1 MTDIPPYPGVCFS
14 VFFYLINM
22 SALTEAYAE
31 YLERMLEESF
41 DLVNVDESTVPSNVD
56 LNGPITE
63 WADVC

>member
-1 MTDIPPYPGVCFS
+1 
-14 VFFYLINM
+14 M

-41 DLVNVDESTVPSNVD
+41 DLVNVDESTVPSNVNLD
-56 LNGPITE
+56 GPITE